1 MVTKKK
7 PSPYDCIAGSPIL
20 NRGEKLCPFNCF
32 TSEKRDWTE
41 IAKEMEKFK
50 YEKPEFDL
58 REKGWVYIQTKKEG
72 KKRVWIA

>member
-1 MVTKKK
+1 
-7 PSPYDCIAGSPIL
+7 
-20 NRGEKLCPFNCF
+20 
-32 TSEKRDWTE
+32 
-41 IAKEMEKFK
+41 MEKFK